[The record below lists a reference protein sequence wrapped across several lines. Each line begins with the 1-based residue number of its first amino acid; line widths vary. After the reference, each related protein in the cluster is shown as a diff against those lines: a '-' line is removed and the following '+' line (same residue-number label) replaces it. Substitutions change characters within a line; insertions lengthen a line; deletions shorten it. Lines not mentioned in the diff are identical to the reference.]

1 MGTHGMKIA
10 TRQARIQK
18 FVHQAALMQ
27 QAKKFYILGLTF
39 VLLIGLLS
47 CSKLNRYGMNAIG
60 VNITPI
66 EQLIPPPGRNTG
78 QKSSHSSQEVEEKTV
93 YIQGKVERQVQLVQ
107 RQAYQIND
115 STGKIWAVTNQ
126 TGLQKGDEVVIK
138 GKVHHQSIF
147 LAGKDYGEVY
157 LEEN

>member
-1 MGTHGMKIA
+1 MEIA
-10 TRQARIQK
+10 TKLARIQK

-27 QAKKFYILGLTF
+27 QAKKFYIRGLTF
-39 VLLIGLLS
+39 ILLMGLLS
-47 CSKLNRYGMNAIG
+47 CSKLNRFGMNAIG

-66 EQLIPPPGRNTG
+66 QQLMPQPGRNTG
-78 QKSSHSSQEVEEKTV
+78 DNSSHSQEVEEKTV

-115 STGKIWAVTNQ
+115 STGKIWAITNQ

-138 GKVHHQSIF
+138 GKVRYESIF

>member
-10 TRQARIQK
+10 TKQARIQK

-66 EQLIPPPGRNTG
+66 QQLIPPPGRNA
-78 QKSSHSSQEVEEKTV
+78 SQEVENKTV

-126 TGLQKGDEVVIK
+126 SGLQKGDEVVIK
-138 GKVHHQSIF
+138 GKVHHQSIV